1 MSKVISKDSTTI
13 AYDVSG
19 SGPALILVDG
29 AMCYRQFGPMG
40 KLSELLSPH
49 FTVYKF
55 DRRGRGESSNGKPL
69 THEREIEDID
79 ALIDAAG
86 GSASLFGTS
95 SGAAL
100 VLEAAASLGSKVNKI
115 ALYEPP
121 YTSDDSMQPQ
131 WLEYRKN
138 LSQALASG
146 QPGEAAALF
155 MRLVGMPE
163 EQLGGMR
170 QSPMWPIF
178 EGVAPSLAADA
189 DVLGVDRKPPLER
202 AARVHVPALVID
214 GGANLTLMPFMHDT
228 ALKLAKALPHAR
240 QITLEGQTH
249 DVNLEVLAPVLV
261 EWFLQ

>member
-1 MSKVISKDSTTI
+1 MSKVISKDGTTI

-49 FTVYKF
+49 FTVYKY

-86 GSASLFGTS
+86 GSAYLFGTS

-100 VLEAAASLGSKVNKI
+100 VLEAAAKLGSKAKKI

-121 YTSDDSMQPQ
+121 YTSDESMQPQ

-170 QSPMWPIF
+170 QSPMWPVF

-189 DVLGVDRKPPLER
+189 DVLGADRKPPLER
-202 AARVHVPALVID
+202 AATVHVPALVID
-214 GGANLTLMPFMHDT
+214 GGANLAFMPFMHDT
-228 ALKLAKALPHAR
+228 ALKLANAMPHAR

-249 DVNLEVLAPVLV
+249 DVNLDVLAPVLV
-261 EWFLQ
+261 EFFTQ